1 MFLGGKNRDYSV
13 SVIGGCLSTD
23 LKCLEKQRK
32 KQEQLMKNENGK
44 VNASKNVNEKEH
56 GVDYLAP
63 DY

>member
-32 KQEQLMKNENGK
+32 KQEKDMKEQ
-44 VNASKNVNEKEH
+44 
-56 GVDYLAP
+56 
-63 DY
+63 